1 MADRLRLPRV
11 VRVTAVTLV
20 LTIVAA
26 VGVVR
31 LVGPPSTS
39 SVTPLLPQGIEV
51 GERARGTYR
60 VGEHTV
66 LIAADGITISHPA
79 SPRAVW
85 ASPRARAFLVA
96 ATGTVDTPERR
107 GMLRLSEH
115 IEEVFGEQT
124 VEGAD
129 VDTDGRLVITGLLG
143 NEESD
148 ERLEYQVFVAPSD
161 RRTGGLDI
169 DVAVLEEVDRLSLI
183 SELDPGEQVHG
194 LGAQFADFDLR
205 GRAYPLIPRAQG
217 VGRGAQPLSLLV
229 DLVLGAAGA
238 ADTTGAP
245 LPHVVTSA
253 PRSLWVHGPD
263 VVVADLRQ
271 DDRLAMTVWG
281 EALEVSMAV
290 GATPADHVLAHT
302 SAEGVP
308 RRVPEWL
315 GTGLVLGVSEGASE
329 VRDRLDLLAG
339 AGVDVAAVWLSDWAG
354 LRPVPF
360 GDGPGLS
367 GTVDAAR
374 YPDLVGLVEDL
385 AHDDIRVLTTASP
398 MLSPDA
404 AHDGDRDL
412 WQEAAETGWLVRDE
426 DEQPYVV
433 EVSGVR
439 VGWVDLF
446 DPDAQAWYARV
457 LADEA
462 LGSGAAGLVA
472 LDGEGPPL
480 DAVTAAGPVE
490 DLRRAYPT
498 RWAATTRR
506 ALELAGLGQ
515 DGLTVHTAVGPG
527 TAGEAGIL
535 RAGDQLVDFSHTDG
549 LASGLDGL
557 LSGGVSGLTRS
568 HVDIGASTTV
578 ALPGPLPDLL
588 RSEELVVRS
597 AELSAFTSM
606 MRTAPGT
613 RPDLGASITDEGVI
627 GHLSALVGLFGA
639 LADER
644 ERLDRAF
651 DSRALPLVRH
661 PVLVVPEQPE
671 VAYQPEVFFM
681 GEDLFVAPVLEEGAT
696 EREVTLPIGSW
707 VDIWTGEQVE
717 VSRTTVEEATVEAP
731 LGRPPAWARAGSA
744 VAEDLDRWRQAS

>member
-1 MADRLRLPRV
+1 MADRLHLPRLL
-11 VRVTAVTLV
+11 RVTAVSVV

-26 VGVVR
+26 VGIVR
-31 LVGPPSTS
+31 LVGPPSTA
-39 SVTPLLPQGIEV
+39 SVTPLLPDRIEV

-85 ASPRARAFLVA
+85 ASPRGRAFLVA
-96 ATGTVDTPERR
+96 ATGTVDTPEPR

-129 VDTDGRLVITGLLG
+129 VDTTGRLVITGLLG

-148 ERLEYQVFVAPSD
+148 ERLEYQVFVATSG

-169 DVAVLEEVDRLSLI
+169 DVAVLEEVDRLSLV
-183 SELDPGEQVHG
+183 SELDPGELVHG
-194 LGAQFADFDLR
+194 LGAQFSDFDLR

-253 PRSLWVHGPD
+253 PRSMWVHGPD

-281 EALEVSMAV
+281 EEMQVSMAV
-290 GATPADHVLAHT
+290 GATPAAHVAAHAA
-302 SAEGVP
+302 AEGVP
-308 RRVPEWL
+308 RRVPEWV
-315 GTGLVLGVSEGASE
+315 GTGLVLGVSDGATE
-329 VRDRLDLLAG
+329 VRERLALLREAD
-339 AGVDVAAVWLSDWAG
+339 VDVTAVWLSDWAG

-360 GDGPGLS
+360 GDGPGLAA
-367 GTVDAAR
+367 TVDETR
-374 YPDLVGLVEDL
+374 YPDLAGLVDDL
-385 AHDDIRVLTTASP
+385 AEDDIRVLTTASP
-398 MLSPDA
+398 MVSPDA
-404 AHDGDRDL
+404 AHDGARDL
-412 WQEAAETGWLVRDE
+412 WEEAVEAGWLVLDE
-426 DEQPYVV
+426 EGEPYVV

-446 DPDAQAWYARV
+446 DPDAQSWYARV
-457 LADEA
+457 LAEEA

-506 ALELAGLGQ
+506 ALELAGLG
-515 DGLTVHTAVGPG
+515 LRRAGPG
-527 TAGEAGIL
+527 LG
-535 RAGDQLVDFSHTDG
+535 RAG
-549 LASGLDGL
+549 
-557 LSGGVSGLTRS
+557 
-568 HVDIGASTTV
+568 
-578 ALPGPLPDLL
+578 P
-588 RSEELVVRS
+588 
-597 AELSAFTSM
+597 
-606 MRTAPGT
+606 
-613 RPDLGASITDEGVI
+613 
-627 GHLSALVGLFGA
+627 VG
-639 LADER
+639 
-644 ERLDRAF
+644 
-651 DSRALPLVRH
+651 
-661 PVLVVPEQPE
+661 
-671 VAYQPEVFFM
+671 
-681 GEDLFVAPVLEEGAT
+681 
-696 EREVTLPIGSW
+696 
-707 VDIWTGEQVE
+707 
-717 VSRTTVEEATVEAP
+717 
-731 LGRPPAWARAGSA
+731 
-744 VAEDLDRWRQAS
+744 WRR

>member
-1 MADRLRLPRV
+1 MADRLHLPRV

-148 ERLEYQVFVAPSD
+148 ERLEYQVFVATSE
-161 RRTGGLDI
+161 RQTGGLDI

-245 LPHVVTSA
+245 LPHMVTSA

-290 GATPADHVLAHT
+290 GATPADHVAAHT

-315 GTGLVLGVSEGASE
+315 GTGLVLGVSEGVSE
-329 VRDRLDLLAG
+329 VRDRLDLLAE
-339 AGVDVAAVWLSDWAG
+339 ADVDVAAVWLSDWAG

-367 GTVDAAR
+367 GTVDAVR
-374 YPDLVGLVEDL
+374 YPDLPGLVEDL
-385 AHDDIRVLTTASP
+385 ADDDIRVLTTVSP

-404 AHDGDRDL
+404 AHDGGRDL
-412 WQEAAETGWLVRDE
+412 WQEAAEEGWLVRDE
-426 DEQPYVV
+426 DEQAAELHERELGVRDRDLALPARQNARAAQHAQHLEQAREADQADHAQVHGV
-433 EVSGVR
+433 LRVGLFLEDEPHEIEGQRRAEVDGEPRAQIGPPDLAQVLHEAVAEVGVR
-439 VGWVDLF
+439 VG
-446 DPDAQAWYARV
+446 
-457 LADEA
+457 E
-462 LGSGAAGLVA
+462 
-472 LDGEGPPL
+472 
-480 DAVTAAGPVE
+480 
-490 DLRRAYPT
+490 
-498 RWAATTRR
+498 
-506 ALELAGLGQ
+506 
-515 DGLTVHTAVGPG
+515 
-527 TAGEAGIL
+527 
-535 RAGDQLVDFSHTDG
+535 
-549 LASGLDGL
+549 
-557 LSGGVSGLTRS
+557 
-568 HVDIGASTTV
+568 
-578 ALPGPLPDLL
+578 
-588 RSEELVVRS
+588 EELHPPAR
-597 AELSAFTSM
+597 
-606 MRTAPGT
+606 GT
-613 RPDLGASITDEGVI
+613 HTGGRCD
-627 GHLSALVGLFGA
+627 
-639 LADER
+639 
-644 ERLDRAF
+644 
-651 DSRALPLVRH
+651 
-661 PVLVVPEQPE
+661 
-671 VAYQPEVFFM
+671 
-681 GEDLFVAPVLEEGAT
+681 GAT
-696 EREVTLPIGSW
+696 RDARGN
-707 VDIWTGEQVE
+707 
-717 VSRTTVEEATVEAP
+717 
-731 LGRPPAWARAGSA
+731 RPPSVRQEPPPQGARRRTS
-744 VAEDLDRWRQAS
+744 LTCP